1 MSGSVAKKLRAL
13 HVYSGNLWGGIETFL
28 VTLARHA
35 GAVED
40 WESEFALCFRG
51 RLRDE
56 LERAGAV
63 THDLGEARLRAP
75 WTILRSRRRLAAVL
89 ERGRFDV
96 VVCHAAWCQ
105 SLFGSVAKK
114 PALRV
119 FWLHDAARGKDRF
132 ERLARLSRPDLCI
145 ANSEFTAGTL
155 DTIYPGVPVQVQYYP
170 IDIGTSTLSEDER
183 RSVRAELGAGD
194 DDVVIIQAS
203 RMEPWKGQRR
213 LLAALGRLDPA
224 LPWVAVEVGG
234 AQRPAER
241 EYRAELERTAADL
254 GIAQRVR
261 FLGQRSDVPRL
272 LAAADVHCQPNQGPE
287 PFGIVFVEALAAGLP
302 IVTFAMGGPRE
313 IVSPEVGL
321 LVPDDAALRD
331 ALERLVRDGALR
343 RRLGAAGP
351 RRARELCDPRSRMPA
366 IFQVLADARAARS
379 LR

>member
-1 MSGSVAKKLRAL
+1 MTKKLRAL

-35 GAVED
+35 ALVDG
-40 WESEFALCFRG
+40 WESEFALCFRA
-51 RLRDE
+51 RLWDE
-56 LERAGAV
+56 LDRAGAV
-63 THDLGEARLRAP
+63 VHALGEARLRAP
-75 WTILRSRRRLAAVL
+75 WTILRSRQRLAEVVAK
-89 ERGRFDV
+89 GRFDV

-105 SLFGSVAKK
+105 SLFGNVANERT
-114 PALRV
+114 LRV

-132 ERLARLSRPDLCI
+132 ERLARLSRPHLCI
-145 ANSEFTAGTL
+145 ANSNFTAGTI
-155 DTIYPGVPVQVQYYP
+155 DTLYPGVPVEVQYYP
-170 IDIGTSTLSEDER
+170 IDVATPTLSSEER

-194 DDVVIIQAS
+194 DDVIIIQAS

-213 LLAALGRLDPA
+213 LLAALGRLDPK
-224 LPWVAVEVGG
+224 LPWVAVEIGG

-241 EYRAELERTAADL
+241 EYRAELERMAAEL
-254 GIAQRVR
+254 GIGQRVR

-302 IVTFAMGGPRE
+302 IVTFPMGGPRE

-321 LVPDDAALRD
+321 LVPDDAALSD
-331 ALERLVRDGALR
+331 ALGRLVQDGALR

-351 RRARELCDPRSRMPA
+351 RRARDLCDPRTRLPA
-366 IFQVLADARAARS
+366 IFRVLDDARSR
-379 LR
+379 R